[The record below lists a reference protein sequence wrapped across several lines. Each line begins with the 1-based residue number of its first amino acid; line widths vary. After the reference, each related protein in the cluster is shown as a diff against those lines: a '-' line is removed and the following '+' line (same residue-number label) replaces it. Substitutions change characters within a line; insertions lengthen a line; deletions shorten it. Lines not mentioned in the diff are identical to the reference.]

1 MKKKPPIYMALIKL
15 ALPLMFIQICQASLG
30 LVDTLLA
37 GQYHYQDLAAVGLAS
52 NIWTPIAI
60 LITGIMYALVPKFS
74 AADGQQDTQTSAS
87 LIVLGKRNAAFLSLF
102 GFCLVQVF
110 AFAAPYLISDQNVAS
125 ISKNY
130 LHAVAFAVPGLTYM
144 ILYRFFNEGRGNM
157 GPIALTGA
165 MLLVVN
171 SALNLVLVNGY
182 LGFPQLGGVG
192 CGIATAITTYCAL
205 TLLFLLSRRS
215 LKALAPQANST
226 NPAKAKGLLL
236 EGLPIG
242 IALILE
248 VLALTAL
255 AFFASALG
263 TKVVAAH
270 QVAINIAMVVFMIP
284 VAISSAATIQVSHY
298 RGQSLPLESKRS
310 GVAAL
315 TMATLYGVAMT
326 AMILTFGRQIA
337 PWFSEDSEVVAIISS
352 LILFIAMFQLVD
364 AIQMVA
370 AGILR
375 GLEEFVKPLVTVLF
389 VYWIVVIPISYLIG
403 VKGWL
408 VEQPAIEHIWLLL
421 TCGLTFAAL
430 LLGTQSYLQLNKHLG
445 KHELTTA

>member
-37 GQYHYQDLAAVGLAS
+37 GQYHYRDLAAVGLAS

-74 AADGQQDTQTSAS
+74 AANGQQDPAAGAK
-87 LIVLGKRNAAFLSLF
+87 LLALGKRNAALLSLF
-102 GFCLVQVF
+102 GFCLVQAF
-110 AFAAPYLISDQNVAS
+110 AFSAPYLIAAQDVAK
-125 ISKNY
+125 ISQNY
-130 LHAVAFAVPGLTYM
+130 LHVVAFAVPGLTYM
-144 ILYRFFNEGRGNM
+144 VLYRFFNEGRGNM
-157 GPIALTGA
+157 RPIALTGA
-165 MLLVVN
+165 LLLVVN

-182 LGFPQLGGVG
+182 LGFPQLGGLG

-205 TLLFLLSRRS
+205 AGLIFLSRRS
-215 LKALAPQANST
+215 LRALGQPAAQAAPGEAQR
-226 NPAKAKGLLL
+226 LLV

-242 IALILE
+242 IALVLE

-298 RGQSLPLESKRS
+298 RGQSLPSESKRA
-310 GVAAL
+310 GLAAL
-315 TMATLYGVAMT
+315 TMATLYGAIMT
-326 AMILTFGRQIA
+326 GVILAFGQHIA
-337 PWFSEDSEVVAIISS
+337 PWFSDDPEVVALISS

-389 VYWIVVIPISYLIG
+389 VYWIVIIPISYFIG

-408 VEQPAIEHIWLLL
+408 VEQPNIEQIWLLL

-430 LLGTQSYLQLNKHLG
+430 LLGAQSYLQLNKNLLNP
-445 KHELTTA
+445 ELKTA

>member
-37 GQYHYQDLAAVGLAS
+37 GQYHYRDLAAVGLAS

-74 AADGQQDTQTSAS
+74 AADGQQNPETCAK
-87 LIVLGKRNAAFLSLF
+87 LLALGKRNAAVLSLF
-102 GFCLVQVF
+102 GFCLVQIL
-110 AFAAPYLISDQNVAS
+110 AFSAPCLIAAQDVAKISQ
-125 ISKNY
+125 NY

-144 ILYRFFNEGRGNM
+144 VLFRFFNEGRGNM
-157 GPIALTGA
+157 RPIALTGA
-165 MLLVVN
+165 LLLVVN
-171 SALNLVLVNGY
+171 SGLNLVLVNGY
-182 LGFPQLGGVG
+182 LGFPELGGLG
-192 CGIATAITTYCAL
+192 CGIATTITTYCAL
-205 TLLFLLSRRS
+205 TGLIFLSRRS
-215 LKALAPQANST
+215 LQALAQ
-226 NPAKAKGLLL
+226 PAGKADPAEAKQLLL

-298 RGQSLPLESKRS
+298 RGQSLPSESRRA
-310 GVAAL
+310 GLAAL
-315 TMATLYGVAMT
+315 TMATLYGTIMT
-326 AMILTFGRQIA
+326 AVILAFGQHIA
-337 PWFSEDSEVVAIISS
+337 PWFSDDPEVVALISS

-375 GLEEFVKPLVTVLF
+375 GLEEFVKPLMTVLF
-389 VYWIVVIPISYLIG
+389 VYWIVIIPISYFIG
-403 VKGWL
+403 IKGWL
-408 VEQPAIEHIWLLL
+408 VEQPNIEHIWLLL

-430 LLGTQSYLQLNKHLG
+430 LLGMQSYLQLNRNLVRT
-445 KHELTTA
+445 ELTTA